1 MPRDKETDNAP
12 PSGQLKRPP
21 LNHRDSG
28 SQSDG
33 TNNTGGP
40 SHQHRV
46 KSHQKHHHV
55 GRFNTRV
62 PSTKAFHKHANAH
75 GPPPKLTRRQT
86 SGPASPA
93 EVERPPH
100 RRATSEV
107 KLQGQSTSANIP
119 KSLSH
124 TSLKRN
130 RSQAEVAKRT
140 KSSDKLKR
148 APSGTGV
155 HRHTAK
161 TSKTQVR
168 FDLGSD
174 DPDDEWIDAS
184 GSNSPYISRKSSI
197 NNSVQPSLRPTTE
210 MSQPVAPSALSQTQ
224 QLQQQKEEEEVVKQQ
239 PQTRPH
245 EEPQTQ
251 LRQGQQGRQG
261 LQGLQ
266 QQQQQEQQ
274 QQLSD
279 EQQQQQQQQQQHSP
293 ASVASKATSQ
303 HKEYLTSRLLQRTP
317 PQSAPPK
324 MTVEIAKGAPAQVTR
339 SVSSTDGAAAA
350 LASSSNQQDLISRFV
365 DAPTP
370 GLASQGSFYQQP
382 VQSTSQSLEDV
393 TGDTKTTAASQG
405 INLQQSEPEALATSG
420 MDMDA
425 SALVPSS
432 SRGTAALPAEK
443 SRTQQKLNL
452 QRASSVLEPSHG
464 LAGVGGVVG
473 SSPLVCVSGSGGYDG
488 GNSRDPRIGRLLER
502 TGMEYLVVRRYQ
514 NPVARSL
521 NRLSR
526 LPGMEKIRRVPRV
539 PANTVVNGKRGHL
552 STEANIR
559 HTRNVSMPDVRQT
572 ASKTGDSIRVANGA
586 SSTFEGVA
594 GSQVGEQASGVG
606 MAGAEEVD
614 GMSDLLRNLWEKPT
628 EVKVNG
634 NVSAAAAA
642 AAAAAGI
649 IIGANIS

>member
-46 KSHQKHHHV
+46 KSQKHHHV
-55 GRFNTRV
+55 SRFNTRV

-130 RSQAEVAKRT
+130 RSQVEVAKRA

-174 DPDDEWIDAS
+174 DPDDEWVDAS

-197 NNSVQPSLRPTTE
+197 NNSMQPSLRPTTE
-210 MSQPVAPSALSQTQ
+210 MSQPVVPSTLSQTP
-224 QLQQQKEEEEVVKQQ
+224 QLQQHKEEGVVNQQ
-239 PQTRPH
+239 PQMRPH

-251 LRQGQQGRQG
+251 LRHGQQEQQR
-261 LQGLQ
+261 Q
-266 QQQQQEQQ
+266 QQQYEQQ

-279 EQQQQQQQQQQHSP
+279 EQQQQQQQEQHSP

-339 SVSSTDGAAAA
+339 SISSTDGAAAA

-365 DAPTP
+365 DAPTS
-370 GLASQGSFYQQP
+370 GLASQGSFYQPP
-382 VQSTSQSLEDV
+382 VQSTSQSLEGV
-393 TGDTKTTAASQG
+393 TGDTKSTASQG
-405 INLQQSEPEALATSG
+405 FTLQQSEPEALAPSG

-432 SRGTAALPAEK
+432 SRSTAALPAEK

-473 SSPLVCVSGSGGYDG
+473 SSPLVCVGGSGGYDG

-572 ASKTGDSIRVANGA
+572 ASKTGESIRVANGA

-606 MAGAEEVD
+606 MAGAEDVD
-614 GMSDLLRNLWEKPT
+614 GISVLLRNLWEKPT
-628 EVKVNG
+628 EVKVNP
-634 NVSAAAAA
+634 NISAAAAA

-649 IIGANIS
+649 NLSANIS

>member
-75 GPPPKLTRRQT
+75 VPPPKLTRRQT

-100 RRATSEV
+100 RRAISEV

-119 KSLSH
+119 KTLSH
-124 TSLKRN
+124 TNLKRN
-130 RSQAEVAKRT
+130 RSQVEVAKRV

-174 DPDDEWIDAS
+174 DPDDEWVDAS
-184 GSNSPYISRKSSI
+184 GSNSPHISRKSSI
-197 NNSVQPSLRPTTE
+197 NHSVQPLLRPTTE
-210 MSQPVAPSALSQTQ
+210 MSQPVAPSALSQTP
-224 QLQQQKEEEEVVKQQ
+224 QLQHQKEEGVVKQQ

-245 EEPQTQ
+245 EEAQIQ
-251 LRQGQQGRQG
+251 LRHGQQ
-261 LQGLQ
+261 
-266 QQQQQEQQ
+266 E
-274 QQLSD
+274 
-279 EQQQQQQQQQQHSP
+279 QQQQHSP

-324 MTVEIAKGAPAQVTR
+324 MTVEIAKGAPAQVTT
-339 SVSSTDGAAAA
+339 SISSTGGAATA

-365 DAPTP
+365 DAPTS
-370 GLASQGSFYQQP
+370 GLASQGSFYQPP
-382 VQSTSQSLEDV
+382 VQSTSQSLEDAP
-393 TGDTKTTAASQG
+393 GDTKPTASQG
-405 INLQQSEPEALATSG
+405 FTLQQSEPEALAPSG

-432 SRGTAALPAEK
+432 SRSTAALPAEK

-473 SSPLVCVSGSGGYDG
+473 SSPLVCVGGSGGYDG

-526 LPGMEKIRRVPRV
+526 LPGMEEIQRVPRV
-539 PANTVVNGKRGHL
+539 PANTVVNGKRGHF

-572 ASKTGDSIRVANGA
+572 ASKIGESIRVANGA
-586 SSTFEGVA
+586 GSTFEGVA
-594 GSQVGEQASGVG
+594 GRQAGEQASGVG
-606 MAGAEEVD
+606 IVGAEEVD
-614 GMSDLLRNLWEKPT
+614 GISVLLRNLWEKPI
-628 EVKVNG
+628 EVKVNA
-634 NVSAAAAA
+634 NISAAAAA

-649 IIGANIS
+649 NLGANIS